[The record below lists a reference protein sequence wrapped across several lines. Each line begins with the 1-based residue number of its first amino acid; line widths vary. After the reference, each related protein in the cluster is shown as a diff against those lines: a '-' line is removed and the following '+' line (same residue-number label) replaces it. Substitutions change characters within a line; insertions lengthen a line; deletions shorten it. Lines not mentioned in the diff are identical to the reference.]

1 MHLRAGQYDGDMSLG
16 FSDTSFLFFLALL
29 LFGPKKLPEIGRQIG
44 KFMNEFKRASN
55 EFRSQIE
62 SEIASLERQSDPT
75 PQILPPTRAPEGAI
89 ASGMLVDAP
98 DPAPAHV
105 PEFNAPAPTNEMG
118 EAVSEPPKSPSET
131 ASVSSEASISES
143 ATSENPG
150 SESRAFETSVSETP
164 ASVGGNGSDPAIKAP
179 HV

>member
-89 ASGMLVDAP
+89 ASGTLVDAP
-98 DPAPAHV
+98 EPAPAHV
-105 PEFNAPAPTNEMG
+105 PELNAPASTTETG
-118 EAVSEPPKSPSET
+118 EAGEPPKPAGERPSFSGET
-131 ASVSSEASISES
+131 SNSES
-143 ATSENPG
+143 ATAEIPG
-150 SESRAFETSVSETP
+150 SESRSFEASVSETP